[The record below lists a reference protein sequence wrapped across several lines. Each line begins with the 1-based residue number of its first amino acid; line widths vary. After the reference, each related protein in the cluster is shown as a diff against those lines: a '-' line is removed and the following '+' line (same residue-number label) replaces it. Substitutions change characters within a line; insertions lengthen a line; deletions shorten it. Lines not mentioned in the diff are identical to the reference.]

1 MRRYPTESIIN
12 CRDLGGWPCPG
23 GATAAHRAIRC
34 GIPLPPTAQDRA
46 LLRQLGVRAI
56 VDLRGQGEALANPSA
71 FAADPAFD
79 YYHISLYEANPATAA
94 DGRPLTALYREIL
107 TTSGAGFAAVLRLL
121 PTLPQPFLFHCF
133 CGKDRTGL
141 LSALLLAAAGV
152 DAQDIIADY
161 EVSYTYIKPFFER
174 EIAAGS
180 PLIWQTDLE
189 KLRTDAAVME
199 ETLTFLQTAYG
210 GARGYL
216 AAVGL
221 TAQEIAAVE
230 TLLAPE

>member
-23 GATAAHRAIRC
+23 GETACLRAIRC
-34 GIPLPPTAQDRA
+34 GIPLPPTANDYA
-46 LLRQLGVRAI
+46 LLRRLGVRAV
-56 VDLRGQGEALANPSA
+56 VDLRGRGESAQYPSPFAENP
-71 FAADPAFD
+71 DYD
-79 YYHISLYEANPATAA
+79 YYHIPLYEANPACAE
-94 DGRPLTALYREIL
+94 DDRPLTALYREIL
-107 TTSGAGFAAVLRLL
+107 TSFGPGFAAVLRLL

-152 DAQDIIADY
+152 DATDIIADY
-161 EVSYTYIKPFFER
+161 EVSFTYIKPFFVR

-180 PLIWQTDLE
+180 PLIWQTDLS

-199 ETLTFLQTAYG
+199 ETLAFLQSAYG
-210 GARGYL
+210 GARGFFS
-216 AAVGL
+216 AVGL
-221 TAQEIAAVE
+221 SAAEIAAVE
-230 TLLAPE
+230 QLLR